1 MLFLTKTSLTGI
13 LTLQEPGRSW
23 AMWGHWHSG
32 TFLSNRIARPTDQ
45 LSKTVC
51 LPSRGEP
58 GLGQGNSGRRDV
70 CIETAVPFI
79 TWLEGRVVG

>member
-1 MLFLTKTSLTGI
+1 
-13 LTLQEPGRSW
+13 
-23 AMWGHWHSG
+23 MWGHGHSG

-58 GLGQGNSGRRDV
+58 GLGQGNSGRRDG
-70 CIETAVPFI
+70 CIETAAVPFI
-79 TWLEGRVVG
+79 TWLEGRVVGRDESREVPPSSHSTPLASL